1 MKTMIWKTVA
11 GVSGA
16 VALMAFADIAVSDLA
31 QMPPALFGWRCLFGG
46 LVGMFAAVIGL
57 ARNGEAVK

>member
-16 VALMAFADIAVSDLA
+16 VALMAFCDIAVSDLA
-31 QMPPALFGWRCLFGG
+31 QMPPALFGWKCLAGG
-46 LVGMFAAVIGL
+46 LAGMFVSVVGL
-57 ARNGEAVK
+57 AKVGEV